1 MGCINPKNTE
11 DTPSRVNENDRVIAE
26 LKLTRDKVKNYL
38 KKLES
43 SISACQ
49 SCVKE
54 CIRNKQKDKAMLALR
69 KQKYLEK
76 NLENGRGQLLNLE
89 GQILSIE
96 NAQIQKNVY
105 EALKEG
111 NEYLKNLNKELT
123 VEDVNK
129 LMEDTAEAIE
139 YQQEVGRILSQQGI
153 QEDDTDLLQQL
164 DELDAAEAIEYDL
177 PSVPV
182 GEVQE
187 KKEKKVKKEKKAK
200 KEKHHKEV
208 VENYA

>member
-11 DTPSRVNENDRVIAE
+11 DAPTRVNENDRVIAE

-38 KKLES
+38 KKLEA
-43 SISACQ
+43 SISSCQ
-49 SCVKE
+49 VCVKD
-54 CIRNKQKDKAMLALR
+54 CIRSKQKDKAMLALR

-164 DELDAAEAIEYDL
+164 EQLDAAEALDYEL
-177 PSVPV
+177 PEVPV
-182 GEVQE
+182 PEKKVKRH
-187 KKEKKVKKEKKAK
+187 KKEKKHE
-200 KEKHHKEV
+200 KEV

>member
-1 MGCINPKNTE
+1 MGCFHSKNTE
-11 DTPSRVNENDRVIAE
+11 DAPTRVNENDRVIAE

-38 KKLES
+38 KKLEA
-43 SISACQ
+43 SIGSCKACV
-49 SCVKE
+49 SE

-76 NLENGRGQLLNLE
+76 NLESGRGQLLNLE

-164 DELDAAEAIEYDL
+164 EQLDAAEALDYE
-177 PSVPV
+177 VP
-182 GEVQE
+182 EVPAAE
-187 KKEKKVKKEKKAK
+187 IKVKKHKKEKKQA
-200 KEKHHKEV
+200 KEV